1 MHNLGSHMSSPRE
14 EYIDW
19 KYYNEAVGCLFAR
32 HLAKRPEVDGFR
44 VETIEASASV
54 QRVAKKIETV
64 VADAIGVPEV
74 HSLTIVLPKLG
85 NFRRWIEIS
94 ELLSEVAGWKLE
106 DVVFTQEE
114 KDKVP
119 FDPEAFHYKQLTR
132 LLTRADGAIIPSE
145 ALFLGPF
152 EFFPP
157 TRRAPHCALELYVG
171 TPRPT
176 DAITNEPTERANLAH
191 IDARSL
197 TKTTFEKMA
206 ANTKLLRRK
215 SLGISEEQDDL
226 RAKAKVSFAFP
237 VVGPEAE
244 GSVND

>member
-1 MHNLGSHMSSPRE
+1 MHNLGSHMSNPRE

-19 KYYNEAVGCLFAR
+19 KYYNQAVGCLFAR
-32 HLAKRPEVDGFR
+32 HLAKKRDVDGFR
-44 VETIEASASV
+44 VETIDASGSV
-54 QRVAKKIETV
+54 ERVAKKIEIA
-64 VADAIGVPEV
+64 VADAIATPEV
-74 HSLTIVLPKLG
+74 HSLTIVLPNLG
-85 NFRRWIEIS
+85 SFGRWIEVS
-94 ELLSEVAGWKLE
+94 ELLSAVAGWNLE
-106 DVVFTQEE
+106 DVAFSQEE

-119 FDPEAFHYKQLTR
+119 FDPDAFRYKQLTR
-132 LLTRADGAIIPSE
+132 LLARADGALIPSE

-176 DAITNEPTERANLAH
+176 DAITNQPTERANLAH
-191 IDARSL
+191 IDARL
-197 TKTTFEKMA
+197 PTETTFKKMA
-206 ANTKLLRRK
+206 ANTKVLRRK

-237 VVGPEAE
+237 IPGLEAE
-244 GSVND
+244 GSIND